1 MLADD
6 ESLQKAVCKAL
17 FEAKPL
23 AGLMDILRSAYE
35 DACKGRAA
43 TLIKYLVMHGPP
55 HALTSIVQAGC
66 IEVLC
71 ENLPVAKDAL
81 DHICSKNKEAD
92 NRRKKLQRSQSSG
105 LKLSRPSG

>member
-23 AGLMDILRSAYE
+23 AGLMDILKSAYE

-43 TLIKYLVMHGPP
+43 KLIKYLVMHGPP

-71 ENLPVAKDAL
+71 ENLPVIL
-81 DHICSKNKEAD
+81 WNSFSIGV
-92 NRRKKLQRSQSSG
+92 L
-105 LKLSRPSG
+105 

>member
-23 AGLMDILRSAYE
+23 TGLMDVLKSGYE
-35 DACKGRAA
+35 GACKDRAA
-43 TLIKYLVMHGPP
+43 MLMKYLAMHGPP

-66 IEVLC
+66 IEVLYEN
-71 ENLPVAKDAL
+71 ENLRVILLNFFSIGAL
-81 DHICSKNKEAD
+81 
-92 NRRKKLQRSQSSG
+92 
-105 LKLSRPSG
+105 